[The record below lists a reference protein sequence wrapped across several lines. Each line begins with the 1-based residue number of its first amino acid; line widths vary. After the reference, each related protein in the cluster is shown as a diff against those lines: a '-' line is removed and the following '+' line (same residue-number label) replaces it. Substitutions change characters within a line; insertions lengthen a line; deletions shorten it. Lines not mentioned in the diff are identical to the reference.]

1 MRELFRDKSRD
12 TIAESLEA
20 AGIQAEMVDRDSGRP
35 EENIRVGFLAMFGL
49 RLGQSSLGL
58 IDIRTDDP
66 ISWINVVRTK
76 RRDKNGP
83 ARYRVV
89 FGIPDPSIPMNHKQL
104 KLKTV
109 RKKTFPLF
117 GKVIDVSWRG
127 KAHTIPLAK
136 TLSEDE
142 DIDRAVADLGDVTI
156 FTHPNKFQGW
166 TIEITKIFSPQPTVV
181 TIDRWEAIKKIA
193 NYLLSSPRD

>member
-1 MRELFRDKSRD
+1 MREALRDKSRD
-12 TIAESLEA
+12 TIAASLEA
-20 AGIQAEMVDRDSGRP
+20 AGIQAEMVDRDLRRP
-35 EENIRVGFLAMFGL
+35 EEEIRTFRLFGKT
-49 RLGQSSLGL
+49 SLGL
-58 IDIRTDDP
+58 IDILTDTP

-76 RRDKNGP
+76 RADKHGP

-89 FGIPDPSIPMNHKQL
+89 FGIPDQSIPMNHKQL

-117 GKVIDVSWRG
+117 GRVIDVSWKG
-127 KAHTIPLAK
+127 EAHTIPLAK

-142 DIDRAVADLGDVTI
+142 EVDRVVADLGDVTI
-156 FTHPNKFQGW
+156 FTHPNQCQGW
-166 TIEITKIFSPQPTVV
+166 TIEINKIFSPHPPFV
-181 TIDRWEAIKKIA
+181 TIDRWEALNKIA

>member
-1 MRELFRDKSRD
+1 MREALRDKSRD
-12 TIAESLEA
+12 TMAASLEA
-20 AGIQAEMVDRDSGRP
+20 AGIQAEMVNRDLRRP
-35 EENIRVGFLAMFGL
+35 EEKIRTFQLFGK
-49 RLGQSSLGL
+49 SSLGL
-58 IDIRTDDP
+58 IDIRTDSP

-76 RRDKNGP
+76 RQDKNGP

-89 FGIPDPSIPMNHKQL
+89 FGIPDQSIPMNHKQL

-127 KAHTIPLAK
+127 EAHTLPLAK

-142 DIDRAVADLGDVTI
+142 EIDRAVADLGDVTI
-156 FTHPNKFQGW
+156 FTHPNQFQGW
-166 TIEITKIFSPQPTVV
+166 TIEINKIFSPHPPAV
-181 TIDRWEAIKKIA
+181 TIDRWEALKNIA

>member
-1 MRELFRDKSRD
+1 MRESLRDKSRD
-12 TIAESLEA
+12 TIATSLEV
-20 AGIQAEMVDRDSGRP
+20 AGIQAEMVDRDLNRP
-35 EENIRVGFLAMFGL
+35 EENIRGVTMFGKA
-49 RLGQSSLGL
+49 SLGL
-58 IDIRTDDP
+58 IDIRTEGP

-76 RRDKNGP
+76 RADKHGP

-89 FGIPDPSIPMNHKQL
+89 FGIPDQSIPMNHKQL

-109 RKKTFPLF
+109 RKKAFPLF

-127 KAHTIPLAK
+127 EAHTLLLAK

-142 DIDRAVADLGDVTI
+142 EIDRAVADLGDVTI
-156 FTHPNKFQGW
+156 FTHPNEFQGW
-166 TIEITKIFSPQPTVV
+166 TIEINKIFSPHPPAV
-181 TIDRWEAIKKIA
+181 TIDRWEALNKIA

>member
-1 MRELFRDKSRD
+1 MREALRDKSRD
-12 TIAESLEA
+12 TMAASLEA
-20 AGIQAEMVDRDSGRP
+20 AGIQVEIVGRDLGRP
-35 EENIRVGFLAMFGL
+35 EEKIRTLKL
-49 RLGQSSLGL
+49 LGKSSLGL
-58 IDIRTDDP
+58 IDIRTDSP

-76 RRDKNGP
+76 SRDQNGP

-89 FGIPDPSIPMNHKQL
+89 FGIPDQTIPMNHKQL

-127 KAHTIPLAK
+127 QAHTLLLAK

-142 DIDRAVADLGDVTI
+142 EIDRAAADLGNVTI
-156 FTHPNKFQGW
+156 FTHPNQFQGW
-166 TIEITKIFSPQPTVV
+166 TIEINKIFSPHPPAV
-181 TIDRWEAIKKIA
+181 TISRWEALKKIA

>member
-1 MRELFRDKSRD
+1 MREALRDKSRD
-12 TIAESLEA
+12 TMAASLEA
-20 AGIQAEMVDRDSGRP
+20 AGIQAEMVDRDLRRP
-35 EENIRVGFLAMFGL
+35 EEKIRTRQLFGKH
-49 RLGQSSLGL
+49 SSLGL
-58 IDIRTDDP
+58 IDIRTDSP

-76 RRDKNGP
+76 RADKHGP

-89 FGIPDPSIPMNHKQL
+89 FGIPDQSIPMNHKQL

-127 KAHTIPLAK
+127 EAHTLLLAK

-142 DIDRAVADLGDVTI
+142 EIDRAVADLGDVTI
-156 FTHPNKFQGW
+156 FTHPNQFQGW
-166 TIEITKIFSPQPTVV
+166 TIEINKIFSPHPPAV
-181 TIDRWEAIKKIA
+181 TIDRWEALKKIA

>member
-1 MRELFRDKSRD
+1 MREALRDKSRD
-12 TIAESLEA
+12 TMAASLEA
-20 AGIQAEMVDRDSGRP
+20 AGIQAEMVDRDLRRP
-35 EENIRVGFLAMFGL
+35 EENIRTFQLFGK
-49 RLGQSSLGL
+49 SSLGL
-58 IDIRTDDP
+58 IDIRTDSP

-76 RRDKNGP
+76 RADKHGP

-89 FGIPDPSIPMNHKQL
+89 FGIPDQSIPMNHKQL

-127 KAHTIPLAK
+127 EAHTLLLAK

-142 DIDRAVADLGDVTI
+142 EIDRAVADLGDVTI
-156 FTHPNKFQGW
+156 FTHPNQFQGW
-166 TIEITKIFSPQPTVV
+166 TIEINKIFSPHPPAV
-181 TIDRWEAIKKIA
+181 TIDRWEALKKIA
-193 NYLLSSPRD
+193 TYLLSSPRN

>member
-1 MRELFRDKSRD
+1 MQEALRDKSRD
-12 TIAESLEA
+12 NVAESLEI
-20 AGIQAEMVDRDSGRP
+20 AGIQAEMVDRDLRRP
-35 EENIRVGFLAMFGL
+35 EEQIRKSSRFG
-49 RLGQSSLGL
+49 STSLGL
-58 IDIRTDDP
+58 IDIRTDSP

-76 RRDKNGP
+76 AQNQHGP

-89 FGIPDPSIPMNHKQL
+89 FGIPDQSIPMNHKQL

-127 KAHTIPLAK
+127 EAHTLPWAK

-142 DIDRAVADLGDVTI
+142 EIDRAVADLGDVTI
-156 FTHPNKFQGW
+156 FTHPNQFQGW
-166 TIEITKIFSPQPTVV
+166 TIEINKIFSPHPPVV
-181 TIDRWEAIKKIA
+181 TINRWEALNKIA
-193 NYLLSSPRD
+193 NYLLSSPHD

>member
-1 MRELFRDKSRD
+1 MREALRDKSRD
-12 TIAESLEA
+12 KMAASLEA
-20 AGIQAEMVDRDSGRP
+20 AGLQAEIVDRELRRP
-35 EENIRVGFLAMFGL
+35 EEKLRTSHLFGKH
-49 RLGQSSLGL
+49 SSLGL
-58 IDIRTDDP
+58 IDIRTDSP

-76 RRDKNGP
+76 RADKHGP

-89 FGIPDPSIPMNHKQL
+89 FGIPDQSIPVNHKQL

-127 KAHTIPLAK
+127 EAHTLPLAK

-142 DIDRAVADLGDVTI
+142 EIDRAVADLGDVTI
-156 FTHPNKFQGW
+156 FTHPNQFQGW
-166 TIEITKIFSPQPTVV
+166 TIEINKIFSPRPPVV
-181 TIDRWEAIKKIA
+181 TINRWEALNKIA

>member
-1 MRELFRDKSRD
+1 MWETLRDKSRD
-12 TIAESLEA
+12 KMATSLEA
-20 AGIQAEMVDRDSGRP
+20 AGIQAEMVDRNLGRP
-35 EENIRVGFLAMFGL
+35 EEKL
-49 RLGQSSLGL
+49 RTSHLLGKHSSLGL
-58 IDIRTDDP
+58 IDILTDSP

-76 RRDKNGP
+76 RADKHGP

-89 FGIPDPSIPMNHKQL
+89 FGIPDQSIPMNYKQL

-127 KAHTIPLAK
+127 EAHTLPLAK

-142 DIDRAVADLGDVTI
+142 EIDRAVADLGDVTI
-156 FTHPNKFQGW
+156 FTHPNQFQGW
-166 TIEITKIFSPQPTVV
+166 TIEINKIFSPHPPFV
-181 TIDRWEAIKKIA
+181 TIDRWEALKHIA
-193 NYLLSSPRD
+193 NYLISSRRD

>member
-1 MRELFRDKSRD
+1 MREALRDKSRD
-12 TIAESLEA
+12 TIATSLEA
-20 AGIQAEMVDRDSGRP
+20 AGIQAEMVDRDLNRP
-35 EENIRVGFLAMFGL
+35 EENIRGVTMFGKA
-49 RLGQSSLGL
+49 SLGI
-58 IDIRTDDP
+58 IDIRTEGP

-76 RRDKNGP
+76 RADKHGP

-89 FGIPDPSIPMNHKQL
+89 FGIPDQSIPVNHKQL

-127 KAHTIPLAK
+127 EAHTLPLAK

-142 DIDRAVADLGDVTI
+142 EIDRAVTDLGDVTM
-156 FTHPNKFQGW
+156 FTHPNQFQGW
-166 TIEITKIFSPQPTVV
+166 TIEINKIFSPRPPVV
-181 TIDRWEAIKKIA
+181 TINRWEALNKIA

>member
-1 MRELFRDKSRD
+1 MREALRDKSRD
-12 TIAESLEA
+12 TMAASLEA
-20 AGIQAEMVDRDSGRP
+20 AGIQAEMVDRDLRRP
-35 EENIRVGFLAMFGL
+35 EEKIRTFQLFGK
-49 RLGQSSLGL
+49 SSLGL
-58 IDIRTDDP
+58 IDVRTDSP

-76 RRDKNGP
+76 RADKHGP

-89 FGIPDPSIPMNHKQL
+89 FGIPDQSIPMNHKQL

-127 KAHTIPLAK
+127 EAHTLPLAK
-136 TLSEDE
+136 ILAEDE
-142 DIDRAVADLGDVTI
+142 EIDRAVADLGDVTI
-156 FTHPNKFQGW
+156 FTHPNQFQGW
-166 TIEITKIFSPQPTVV
+166 TIEINKIFSPHPPAV
-181 TIDRWEAIKKIA
+181 TIDRWEALKKIA

>member
-1 MRELFRDKSRD
+1 MREALRDKSRD
-12 TIAESLEA
+12 TIAASLEA
-20 AGIQAEMVDRDSGRP
+20 AGIQAEMVDRDLRRP
-35 EENIRVGFLAMFGL
+35 EEKIRTFQL
-49 RLGQSSLGL
+49 LGKSSLGL
-58 IDIRTDDP
+58 IDIRTDSP

-76 RRDKNGP
+76 RADKHGP

-89 FGIPDPSIPMNHKQL
+89 FGIPDQSIPMNHKQL

-127 KAHTIPLAK
+127 EAHTLPLAK

-142 DIDRAVADLGDVTI
+142 EIDRAVADLGDVTI
-156 FTHPNKFQGW
+156 FTHPNQFQGW
-166 TIEITKIFSPQPTVV
+166 TIEINKIFSPHPPAV
-181 TIDRWEAIKKIA
+181 TIDRWEALKKIA

>member
-1 MRELFRDKSRD
+1 MRERLRDKSRD
-12 TIAESLEA
+12 TIAESLTT
-20 AGIQAEMVDRDSGRP
+20 AGIQAEMVDREGALIRT
-35 EENIRVGFLAMFGL
+35 EEKIRTFPL
-49 RLGQSSLGL
+49 LGKTSLGL
-58 IDIRTDDP
+58 IDIRTDSP

-76 RRDKNGP
+76 SRNQHGP
-83 ARYRVV
+83 ALYRVV
-89 FGIPDPSIPMNHKQL
+89 FGIPDQSITMNHKQL

-109 RKKTFPLF
+109 RKKAFPLF

-127 KAHTIPLAK
+127 EAHTSLLAK

-142 DIDRAVADLGDVTI
+142 EIDRAVADLGDVTI

-166 TIEITKIFSPQPTVV
+166 TIEIRKVFSPHPPFV
-181 TIDRWEAIKKIA
+181 TINRWKALEKIA

>member
-1 MRELFRDKSRD
+1 MLEALRDKSRD
-12 TIAESLEA
+12 TVAASLAA
-20 AGIQAEMVDRDSGRP
+20 AGIQAEMVDRDLGRP
-35 EENIRVGFLAMFGL
+35 EEKIRTFQLFGK
-49 RLGQSSLGL
+49 SSLGL
-58 IDIRTDDP
+58 IDIRTDSP

-76 RRDKNGP
+76 STDKHGP

-89 FGIPDPSIPMNHKQL
+89 FGIPDQSIPMNHKQL

-127 KAHTIPLAK
+127 EAHTLLLAK

-142 DIDRAVADLGDVTI
+142 EIDRAVADLGDVTI
-156 FTHPNKFQGW
+156 FTHPNQFQGW
-166 TIEITKIFSPQPTVV
+166 TIEINKIFSPHPPVV
-181 TIDRWEAIKKIA
+181 TIDRWEALKKIA
-193 NYLLSSPRD
+193 NYLLSSPR

>member
-1 MRELFRDKSRD
+1 MRETLRDKSRD
-12 TIAESLEA
+12 TMAASLEA
-20 AGIQAEMVDRDSGRP
+20 AGIQAEMIDRDLGRP
-35 EENIRVGFLAMFGL
+35 EEKIRRSHLFGKH
-49 RLGQSSLGL
+49 SSLGL
-58 IDIRTDDP
+58 IDIRTDSP

-76 RRDKNGP
+76 RADKHGP

-89 FGIPDPSIPMNHKQL
+89 FGIPDQSIPMNHKQL

-127 KAHTIPLAK
+127 EAHTLPLAK

-142 DIDRAVADLGDVTI
+142 EIDRAVADLGDVTI
-156 FTHPNKFQGW
+156 FTHPNQFQGW
-166 TIEITKIFSPQPTVV
+166 TIEINKIFSPHPPAV
-181 TIDRWEAIKKIA
+181 TINRWEALKNVA
-193 NYLLSSPRD
+193 NYLLSSPRN

>member
-1 MRELFRDKSRD
+1 MQEALRDKSRD
-12 TIAESLEA
+12 NVAESLEI
-20 AGIQAEMVDRDSGRP
+20 AGIQAEMVDRDLRRP
-35 EENIRVGFLAMFGL
+35 EEQIRKSSRFG
-49 RLGQSSLGL
+49 STSLGL
-58 IDIRTDDP
+58 IDIRTDSP

-76 RRDKNGP
+76 AQNQHGP

-89 FGIPDPSIPMNHKQL
+89 FGIPDQSIPMNHKQL

-127 KAHTIPLAK
+127 KAHTLLLAK

-142 DIDRAVADLGDVTI
+142 EISRAVANLGDVTI
-156 FTHPNKFQGW
+156 FTHSNQFQGW
-166 TIEITKIFSPQPTVV
+166 TIEINKIFSPHPPAG
-181 TIDRWEAIKKIA
+181 TIDRWEALKKIA
-193 NYLLSSPRD
+193 DYLLSSPPD

>member
-1 MRELFRDKSRD
+1 MREALRDKSRD
-12 TIAESLEA
+12 TMAASLEA
-20 AGIQAEMVDRDSGRP
+20 AGIQAEMVDRDLRRP
-35 EENIRVGFLAMFGL
+35 EEKIRTFQLFGK
-49 RLGQSSLGL
+49 SSLGL
-58 IDIRTDDP
+58 IDIRTDSP

-76 RRDKNGP
+76 RADKHGP

-89 FGIPDPSIPMNHKQL
+89 FGIPDQSIPMKHKQL
-104 KLKTV
+104 KRKTV

-127 KAHTIPLAK
+127 EAHTSLLAK

-142 DIDRAVADLGDVTI
+142 EIDRAVADLGDVTI
-156 FTHPNKFQGW
+156 FTHPKQFQGW
-166 TIEITKIFSPQPTVV
+166 TIEINKIFSPHPPFV
-181 TIDRWEAIKKIA
+181 TINRWKALEKIA

>member
-1 MRELFRDKSRD
+1 MREAVRDKSRE
-12 TIAESLEA
+12 TMAESLEA
-20 AGIQAEMVDRDSGRP
+20 AGIQAEIVDRELRRP
-35 EENIRVGFLAMFGL
+35 EEKL
-49 RLGQSSLGL
+49 RTSHLLGKHSSLGL
-58 IDIRTDDP
+58 IDIRTDSP

-76 RRDKNGP
+76 RADKHGP

-89 FGIPDPSIPMNHKQL
+89 FGIPDQSIPMNDKQL

-127 KAHTIPLAK
+127 EAHTLPLAK

-142 DIDRAVADLGDVTI
+142 EIDRAVADLGDVTI
-156 FTHPNKFQGW
+156 FTHPNQFQGW
-166 TIEITKIFSPQPTVV
+166 TIEINKIFSPHPPFV
-181 TIDRWEAIKKIA
+181 TIDRWEALKHIA
-193 NYLLSSPRD
+193 NYLISSRRD